1 VIIDETGVMRESKK
15 ALEAF
20 TSRAFYYTEATI
32 S

>member
-1 VIIDETGVMRESKK
+1 MNESKK